1 MGVARVHGVCHRL
14 SLGINREMLHET
26 PPMPE
31 MRESVFAF
39 EVCVVSDCVFD
50 SAQLRQSLDIVNAK
64 LEKSLLA
71 KSMADAK
78 IADFER
84 EKSMIE
90 LEIKELLARHRTEV
104 TERMARAAQVRR
116 HYLE

>member
-1 MGVARVHGVCHRL
+1 MFVC
-14 SLGINREMLHET
+14 SN
-26 PPMPE
+26 
-31 MRESVFAF
+31 
-39 EVCVVSDCVFD
+39 
-50 SAQLRQSLDIVNAK
+50 QLRYSLDITNSK
-64 LEKSLLA
+64 LEKALQA
-71 KSMADAK
+71 KSLADAK

-116 HYLE
+116 LYLE